1 MEVYQLGNQ
10 LKMLKEKPFKLERD
24 LQNLFEE
31 NLEQLTG
38 LEFVRSEFT
47 VEDKRID
54 TLAYD
59 HERSAFVIIEYKRS
73 SNYSVFDQGVS
84 YLNKLLRHKAD
95 FILEYQEKCQKPL
108 KRADIDWSQSR
119 IMFVAP
125 TFTTVQKQA
134 IDFKDLN
141 IELLEVKR
149 FENNVLLVNSI
160 QGSSASPSIRQSV
173 ATKSSQLSEITKE
186 IKSYTEDEHLADKSE
201 ELVELYQEFKQAI
214 LQLSADIQVQA
225 KQKYIA
231 FKVTRKN
238 VVDIELQKSQLK
250 LFINAKWGQL
260 DDSKDLARNVS
271 QIGKFGNGDYE
282 IKVSDTK
289 NLEYIMSLVKQ
300 IVRD

>member
-1 MEVYQLGNQ
+1 MEVYQLNSQ
-10 LKMLKEKPFKLERD
+10 LKILKEKPFKLEKD
-24 LQNLFEE
+24 LQRLFEE

-38 LEFVRSEFT
+38 LELVRSEFT

-59 HERSAFVIIEYKRS
+59 KERQAFVIIEYKRS

-119 IMFVAP
+119 IIFVAP

-149 FENNVLLVNSI
+149 FENNVLVINSM
-160 QGSSASPSIRQSV
+160 QGGATSPSIKQSS
-173 ATKSSQLSEITKE
+173 ATKSDSLSEITKE
-186 IKSYTEDEHLADKSE
+186 LKSYTEEEHLANKSDD
-201 ELVELYQEFKQAI
+201 LVELYQEFRQAI
-214 LQLSADIQVQA
+214 LQLSADIKVFA
-225 KQKYIA
+225 NKKYIA
-231 FKVTRKN
+231 FKLGQRN
-238 VVDIELQKSQLK
+238 IIDIEVQKGQLK
-250 LFINAKWGQL
+250 LFLNAKWGQL
-260 DDSKDLARNVS
+260 DDSKNLARNVS

-282 IKVSDTK
+282 IKVTDTK
-289 NLEYIMSLVKQ
+289 DLEYIMSLVKQ
-300 IVRD
+300 VVG